1 MKKACVDKRDDL
13 YINKEEEGNYGLL
26 VSDERLIQRLLQS
39 FLLSSF
45 FLPSFLLST
54 FPPPSSPH
62 LTSLQ
67 SLLYSILIFS
77 SFAIFVLSSS
87 IPLLSSPHPLSPHHN
102 IFTISQKH
110 SEVSPHLFFRDHIH
124 RLTDRS
130 GSMHGSSKRTVAHSS
145 IAIQTTY
152 ATIGLWIDSDSLTF
166 IF

>member
-1 MKKACVDKRDDL
+1 M
-13 YINKEEEGNYGLL
+13 
-26 VSDERLIQRLLQS
+26 VSSYQMNAWYS
-39 FLLSSF
+39 VFFNPSYFLLSSY
-45 FLPSFLLST
+45 LPSFFPH
-54 FPPPSSPH
+54 FPPFVSSSDLTSISPVLYSHLLFLCYICPLLLHSSP
-62 LTSLQ
+62 
-67 SLLYSILIFS
+67 LIS
-77 SFAIFVLSSS
+77 P
-87 IPLLSSPHPLSPHHN
+87 PLISSPHHN

-130 GSMHGSSKRTVAHSS
+130 GSMHGSGKRTVAHSS